1 MACPPGAATGLWLC
15 QHDIALARLCPLVCT
30 ATEATRAIHRT
41 ACKPHA
47 WDYGQWIM
55 GFRGQDYGI
64 MRFGAQDYGIMRF
77 RAKDYGFMRL
87 ALDFENVCGGWELT
101 CIIHS

>member
-1 MACPPGAATGLWLC
+1 
-15 QHDIALARLCPLVCT
+15 
-30 ATEATRAIHRT
+30 
-41 ACKPHA
+41 
-47 WDYGQWIM
+47 M